1 MEQILRSALRI
12 DREQLKKG
20 FIDIHIYW
28 ILRRRY
34 LEPAPWRGWRRTA
47 DFPSGTPTNTLLY
60 TQVKYAVYPSQCEYF
75 TMRDELRTDRKKR
88 RAWSLFPHD
97 VSVKKLL
104 IAYYQA

>member
-34 LEPAPWRGWRRTA
+34 LEPVPWRGWRRTA
-47 DFPSGTPTNTLLY
+47 DFPW
-60 TQVKYAVYPSQCEYF
+60 YAYEHVIIYSSEVCSVPI
-75 TMRDELRTDRKKR
+75 TM
-88 RAWSLFPHD
+88 
-97 VSVKKLL
+97 
-104 IAYYQA
+104 